1 MAINSVTNTALQG
14 IQRGLQGL
22 RRNASNIAS
31 ASNLSGQGSTKDIT
45 RSLVEMHENKL
56 YTIASVK
63 TLKTADQV
71 IGTLLDIKA

>member
-1 MAINSVTNTALQG
+1 MAINSATSSALLG
-14 IQRGLQGL
+14 IQRGVQGI

-31 ASNLSGQGSTKDIT
+31 AQNLSGQGPTKDIT

-56 YTIASVK
+56 YTAANVN
-63 TLKTADQV
+63 TLKTMDQV

>member
-1 MAINSVTNTALQG
+1 MAINSATSSALLG
-14 IQRGLQGL
+14 IQRGVQGI

-31 ASNLSGQGSTKDIT
+31 AQNLSGHGPTKDIT

-56 YTIASVK
+56 YTVANVN
-63 TLKTADQV
+63 TLKTMDQV

>member
-1 MAINSVTNTALQG
+1 MAINSATNSALQG
-14 IQRGLQGL
+14 IQRGVQGI

-31 ASNLSGQGSTKDIT
+31 AQNLSGQGPTKDIT

-56 YTIASVK
+56 YTMANVS
-63 TLKTADQV
+63 TLKTMDQV

>member
-1 MAINSVTNTALQG
+1 MAINSATNSALQG
-14 IQRGLQGL
+14 IQRGLQGI

-31 ASNLSGQGSTKDIT
+31 AQNLSGQGATKDIT

-56 YTIASVK
+56 YTVANVS
-63 TLKTADQV
+63 TLKTMDQV